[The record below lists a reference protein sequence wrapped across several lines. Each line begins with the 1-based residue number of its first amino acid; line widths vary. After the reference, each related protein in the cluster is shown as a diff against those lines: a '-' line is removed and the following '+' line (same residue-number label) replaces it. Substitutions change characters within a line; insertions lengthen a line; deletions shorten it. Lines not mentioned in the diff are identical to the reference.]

1 MNDGI
6 HIVLDST
13 ASAGQTQL
21 AADARCHVLPLIV
34 RHGNLEWRDGEKT
47 TAEMFKLVKESGEL
61 PKTSQPPVGDLL
73 DIFTNLAE
81 QGKKV
86 IGIFVDGVLSGT
98 CQTARMAARQVM
110 QEIPGADIRIFDS
123 LTAAT
128 PISGLALD
136 VLQKA
141 DEGVSMDELEAFIN
155 DATIRTETCFSVS
168 TLEYL
173 QKGGR
178 IGAVGALVGNL
189 LGIRPVVALDKE
201 GRLLV
206 AAKCRT
212 RSKVLA
218 SMLDFACA
226 HGDVERIYIANEEA
240 EKDAEF
246 LRSEM
251 EKRYPGVPVLMTG
264 IGTVL
269 ASHLGPGC
277 IGLFVRVK

>member
-1 MNDGI
+1 M
-6 HIVLDST
+6 
-13 ASAGQTQL
+13 A
-21 AADARCHVLPLIV
+21 P
-34 RHGNLEWRDGEKT
+34 
-47 TAEMFKLVKESGEL
+47 
-61 PKTSQPPVGDLL
+61 
-73 DIFTNLAE
+73 
-81 QGKKV
+81 
-86 IGIFVDGVLSGT
+86 
-98 CQTARMAARQVM
+98 QTAQALPFA
-110 QEIPGADIRIFDS
+110 FDS
-123 LTAAT
+123 L
-128 PISGLALD
+128 PLDGLSAL
-136 VLQKA
+136 A
-141 DEGVSMDELEAFIN
+141 DSPVAPF
-155 DATIRTETCFSVS
+155 
-168 TLEYL
+168 
-173 QKGGR
+173 
-178 IGAVGALVGNL
+178 AVGALVGNL

-201 GRLLV
+201 GKLLV